1 MSSPPA
7 FVGGGFYYALR
18 RFAQYPFDRTFINSD
33 IRQNLRLLRVIFEI
47 LQILLAND
55 GEM

>member
-1 MSSPPA
+1 MSSPPT
-7 FVGGGFYYALR
+7 FVGGGFYFALW

-33 IRQNLRLLRVIFEI
+33 IRQNLGLLREIFEI